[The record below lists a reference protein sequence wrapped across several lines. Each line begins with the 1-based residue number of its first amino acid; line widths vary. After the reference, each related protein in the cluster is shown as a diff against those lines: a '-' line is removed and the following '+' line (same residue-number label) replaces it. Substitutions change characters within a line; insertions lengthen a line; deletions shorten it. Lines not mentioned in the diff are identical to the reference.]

1 MEVMDTNKKNENRRP
16 KSSTAIFGLV
26 LVFLGL
32 ALISKQFNLIPWEI
46 RDVVFTW
53 QAFLILLGVIFI
65 TTRDNKV
72 TGYILLGIGGFF
84 IIPEVFDVPWEFRRL
99 FWPAVFI
106 IAGILILFKGSSL
119 FRNRSYSGSAIDRLD
134 DVNIFGGSDKI
145 VTSKNFQGGEVISI
159 FGGGK
164 YDLRNANPAKGCE
177 LEVVNIF
184 GGSNFLIP
192 PEWNVKTDV
201 VGILGGFS
209 DKRSTVETNG
219 EKTIHI
225 KGVAIF
231 GGGDIKNM

>member
-1 MEVMDTNKKNENRRP
+1 MEVIDMNNRNENRRP
-16 KSSTAIFGLV
+16 KSATAILGLI

-32 ALISKQFNLIPWEI
+32 ALIGNQFDLIPWEI
-46 RDVVFTW
+46 RNIVFTW
-53 QAFLILLGVIFI
+53 QAFLILLGVIFL

-106 IAGILILFKGSSL
+106 IVGVLILFKGSSF
-119 FRNRSYSGSAIDRLD
+119 FRNRSYSGSDVDRLD

-145 VTSKNFQGGEVISI
+145 VTSKNFQGGDVVSI

-177 LEVVNIF
+177 IEVVNIF

-192 PEWNVKTDV
+192 PDWNVKTDV

-219 EKTIHI
+219 GKTIHI

>member
-1 MEVMDTNKKNENRRP
+1 MEVIDMNKQNENRRP
-16 KSSTAIFGLV
+16 KSATAIFGLI

-32 ALISKQFNLIPWEI
+32 ALIGKQFNLIPWEI
-46 RDVVFTW
+46 RNVIFTW

-72 TGYILLGIGGFF
+72 SGYILLGIGGFF

-99 FWPAVFI
+99 FWPSIFI
-106 IAGILILFKGSSL
+106 IAGILILFKGSSF
-119 FRNRSYSGSAIDRLD
+119 FRNRSYSGTGIDRLD

-145 VTSKNFQGGEVISI
+145 VTSKNFQGGEVVSI

-177 LEVVNIF
+177 MEVVNIF

-192 PEWNVKTDV
+192 PDWNVKLDV

-219 EKTIHI
+219 DKTIHI

>member
-1 MEVMDTNKKNENRRP
+1 MEVMDTNKKNENRKPR
-16 KSSTAIFGLV
+16 STTAIFGL
-26 LVFLGL
+26 LFVFLGL
-32 ALISKQFNLIPWEI
+32 TLIGNQFDLIPWEI
-46 RDVVFTW
+46 RDVIFTW
-53 QAFLILLGVIFI
+53 QAFLILLGVIFL

-72 TGYILLGIGGFF
+72 TGYILIGIGGFF
-84 IIPEVFDVPWEFRRL
+84 IIPEVFDVPWEYRRL
-99 FWPAVFI
+99 FWPTVFI
-106 IAGILILFKGSSL
+106 IAGILILFKGSSF
-119 FRNRSYSGSAIDRLD
+119 FRSRSYSGSDIDRLD

-145 VTSKNFQGGEVISI
+145 VTSKNFQGGDVVSI

-164 YDLRNANPAKGCE
+164 YDLRNADPAKGCE
-177 LEVVNIF
+177 IEVVNIF

-192 PEWNVKTDV
+192 PDWNVKTDV

-219 EKTIHI
+219 GKTIHI

>member
-1 MEVMDTNKKNENRRP
+1 MEVIDMDKKNENRKP
-16 KSSTAIFGLV
+16 KSATAIFGLI
-26 LVFLGL
+26 LVFIGL
-32 ALISKQFNLIPWEI
+32 ALIGNQFNLIPWEI
-46 RDVVFTW
+46 RNVIFTW

-65 TTRDNKV
+65 TTRENKV

-84 IIPEVFDVPWEFRRL
+84 IIPDVFDVPWEFRRL

-106 IAGILILFKGSSL
+106 IGGILILFKGSSL
-119 FRNRSYSGSAIDRLD
+119 FHNRSYSGSSLDRLD

-164 YDLRNANPAKGCE
+164 YDLRNANPGKGCE

-184 GGSNFLIP
+184 GGSDFLIP
-192 PEWNVKTDV
+192 PDWNVKTDV

-219 EKTIHI
+219 DKTIHI